1 MSVKYVLDTSAFIN
15 LILKR
20 GDKAVDVLKASIT
33 ADLIYYE
40 LGNFLRRVGRAD
52 LLEEFKNVLKLVGVE
67 RVGLDGE
74 ALRLALDEGLS
85 YYDAVY
91 LYLSRKYGAA
101 LISDDSDLIAKGAL
115 KTDSL
120 LVGT

>member
-15 LILKR
+15 LILKYKDR
-20 GDKAVDVLKASIT
+20 AIGVFKVSIT

-52 LLEEFKNVLKLVGVE
+52 LLEEFKNVLKLVEVKS
-67 RVGLDGE
+67 VGLDGE
-74 ALRLALDEGLS
+74 VLKLALDERIS

-91 LYLSRKYGAA
+91 LHLSRKYGAP
-101 LISDDSDLIAKGAL
+101 LVSDDSDLVAKGAL
-115 KTDSL
+115 TTDSIPL
-120 LVGT
+120 G